1 MPPLRGYSLIGPN
14 RLVCVTE
21 RLLSIAQGIAQGI
34 QFHFSVLNR
43 VSFSTGSLN
52 KSMRVGNERCAFV
65 VPTIFFLKKN
75 IYQNVISLKNN
86 L

>member
-43 VSFSTGSLN
+43 VSFSTGSLYE
-52 KSMRVGNERCAFV
+52 SVRVGNKQCAFV
-65 VPTIFFLKKN
+65 VSTIFFQKN
-75 IYQNVISLKNN
+75 IISCY
-86 L
+86 